1 MEHDLLHA
9 VLSNPT
15 AQRRG
20 APRRRRPLQALMPA
34 AGSGSAPCWTSP
46 TLSRD
51 GTSAARMVPAA
62 SFPAPAPQHYLPCRP
77 PTHRAPAPQ
86 HRLHCRPPAH
96 RQCRSEARHVAS
108 RILLLTPRRIHG
120 CTATKEEGTA
130 FGSVARRSLPCICI
144 LQIRH
149 QILRRQRSVL
159 RARRSNAAILQ
170 I

>member
-1 MEHDLLHA
+1 MTC
-9 VLSNPT
+9 STPCSPT
-15 AQRRG
+15 
-20 APRRRRPLQALMPA
+20 RRRSVEELRVDVGRYKPWCPQPAQVQHPAGHRPL
-34 AGSGSAPCWTSP
+34 
-46 TLSRD
+46 LSRD

-62 SFPAPAPQHYLPCRP
+62 SFPAPAPQHYLP
-77 PTHRAPAPQ
+77 
-86 HRLHCRPPAH
+86 CRPPAH